1 LRIGV
6 VGYGKMGVLIRNKA
20 LSKGYPVPVIV
31 DPFSPAKEVTDR
43 NLPPSARDIDVFID
57 FSSPEVVLDNIQQYQ
72 EMDIPAVIGTTGWYE
87 KMNQVAETVENSSTG
102 LIWSANFSLGVNLFF
117 YLLKTAGRVM
127 NRFPQYDVM
136 IHEYHHRH
144 KAESPS
150 GTAEMI
156 GSILLDVLDHKQKK
170 VTGNPGG
177 KLEESE
183 LHISSTR
190 GGSIPGTH
198 QVIFDSDVDTIV
210 FEHTTRDRSGFAEG
224 ALLAAEWICGRKGFY
239 CIDDMMHSII
249 GR

>member
-1 LRIGV
+1 MRIGI

-20 LSKGYPVPVIV
+20 LSKGYLVPVVV
-31 DPFSPAKEVTDR
+31 DPSSQAMEVTDR
-43 NLPPSARDIDVFID
+43 SLPPSTGSIDVFID
-57 FSSPEVVLDNIQQYQ
+57 FSTPEVVVDNIRHYL
-72 EMDIPAVIGTTGWYE
+72 EMNIPAVIGTTGWYD
-87 KMNQVAETVENSSTG
+87 KMNQVAGKVKKSSTG

-117 YLLKTAGRVM
+117 YFLKTAGRVM

-156 GSILLDVLDHKQKK
+156 GGILLDVLDHKQKK
-170 VTGNPGG
+170 VTGTPGG
-177 KLEESE
+177 KVGESE

-190 GGSIPGTH
+190 GGAIPGTH
-198 QVIFDSDVDTIV
+198 QVIFDSDVDTIT
-210 FEHTTRDRSGFAEG
+210 FEHTTRKRSGFAEG

-239 CIDDMMHSII
+239 NIDDMLQSMI